1 VKRVTTLAA
10 LLMLSACTPS
20 TSPSASASPS
30 SSESPL
36 PSCPASVAPVGP
48 ESVFAGQPGVDDL
61 AFDSEGRLLVSNTS
75 AGTLWRWTPGGPLEQ
90 IAHGLDGPE
99 GIVQLWDGRV
109 LVAEQ
114 GLDRVV
120 VVDPAASRITTW
132 RTFPNTTSNE
142 GIDGL
147 ALDPH
152 TGDVIVPD
160 SPNGRVFRVSA
171 DGSRAE
177 QIAAGL
183 TRPVGAAVDARGR
196 VLVADEG
203 GALWVLGP
211 PAHRLLSL
219 PEPDDVV
226 ISADGTIF
234 VNTLQDGA
242 IHAIDPQGRHST
254 LLRGLG
260 SPQGVALDGA
270 GNLYYT
276 ESSAGRVGRL
286 NRAFLLGTPSV
297 KRLSGGRLQVCLAL
311 ERAGGF
317 SASLQLSIPQ
327 QAGVHVIRVRQPAP
341 DSSGAV
347 EVRLDGGT
355 QHFTLTVS
363 STAGRLSQVVSAG

>member
-1 VKRVTTLAA
+1 
-10 LLMLSACTPS
+10 
-20 TSPSASASPS
+20 
-30 SSESPL
+30 
-36 PSCPASVAPVGP
+36 
-48 ESVFAGQPGVDDL
+48 VFEGQAGVDDL
-61 AFDSEGRLLVSNTS
+61 AFDAQGRLLISNTS
-75 AGTLWRWTPGGPLEQ
+75 GGTLLRWTPGGTLEQ

-99 GIVQLWDGRV
+99 GIVQLRDGRI

-120 VVDPAASRITTW
+120 VVDLSSQRTVTW
-132 RTFPNTTSNE
+132 RAFPNPTSKE

-147 ALDPH
+147 ALDPR

-160 SPNGRVFRVSA
+160 SPNGRVFRVSP
-171 DGSRAE
+171 DGARA
-177 QIAAGL
+177 QLIASGL
-183 TRPVGAAVDARGR
+183 SRPVGAAVDASGR

-211 PAHRLLSL
+211 PARRLLSL
-219 PEPDDVV
+219 PVPDDVV
-226 ISADGTIF
+226 VGPDGTIF

-242 IHAIDPQGRHST
+242 IHAIDPQGRAST

-286 NRAFLLGTPSV
+286 NRAFVLGTPRVS
-297 KRLSGGRLQVCLAL
+297 RLPGGRLQVCPAL

-317 SASLQLSIPQ
+317 SDPLQLSIPP
-327 QAGVHVIRVRQPAP
+327 QAGVHVLRLRQPGP

-347 EVRLDGGT
+347 EVLLDSGRRS
-355 QHFTLTVS
+355 FTLTVS
-363 STAGRLSQVVSAG
+363 STAGRLSQAVSAG

>member
-1 VKRVTTLAA
+1 MVTLAG
-10 LLMLSACTPS
+10 LLMLSACTSGTIPRA
-20 TSPSASASPS
+20 SPSPS
-30 SSESPL
+30 SSEIPL

-61 AFDSEGRLLVSNTS
+61 AFDAEGRLLVSNTS
-75 AGTLWRWTPGGPLEQ
+75 GGTLWRWTPGGSLEQ

-99 GIVQLWDGRV
+99 GIVQLRDGRI

-120 VVDPAASRITTW
+120 VLDIGSQHTTTW
-132 RTFPNTTSNE
+132 RSFPNRTANE

-147 ALDPH
+147 ALDPR
-152 TGDVIVPD
+152 TGEVIVPD
-160 SPNGRVFRVSA
+160 SPNGRVFRVSP
-171 DGSRAE
+171 DGAHAE
-177 QIAAGL
+177 QIATGL
-183 TRPVGAAVDARGR
+183 TRPAGAAVDGSGR

-211 PAHRLLSL
+211 PARRMFTL

-226 ISADGTIF
+226 IAADGTTF

-242 IHAIDPQGRHST
+242 IHAIDPKGQHSI

-286 NRAFLLGTPSV
+286 NRAFLLGTPRV
-297 KRLSGGRLQVCLAL
+297 TRLSGGRLQVCLAV
-311 ERAGGF
+311 ERAAGF
-317 SASLQLSIPQ
+317 SAPLQVTIPSQ
-327 QAGVHVIRVRQPAP
+327 PGVHVLRVRQPAP

-355 QHFTLTVS
+355 QRFTLTVS
-363 STAGRLSQVVSAG
+363 STAGRLSQVVGAG